1 MFCGTTCRN
10 QLFLNFIPTG
20 LVCCLHQST
29 TSLEGL
35 GSSLGSSL
43 GSTLGSRRMLRIALS
58 IYLEIASMAYLGK
71 VVECVP
77 IFTGRDVLSL

>member
-43 GSTLGSRRMLRIALS
+43 GGSLGAPPHSWFS
-58 IYLEIASMAYLGK
+58 N
-71 VVECVP
+71 
-77 IFTGRDVLSL
+77 GRQEPLFHKGDFARLCPATKLLIGHPP

>member
-35 GSSLGSSL
+35 GSSLGGSL
-43 GSTLGSRRMLRIALS
+43 GAPPPTVARPELPNLASRASAGSA
-58 IYLEIASMAYLGK
+58 
-71 VVECVP
+71 
-77 IFTGRDVLSL
+77 

>member
-1 MFCGTTCRN
+1 MFCGATCRN

-43 GSTLGSRRMLRIALS
+43 GGSLGAPPPTVARPELPNLASPGYPRVVPGQRRLG
-58 IYLEIASMAYLGK
+58 LGK
-71 VVECVP
+71 
-77 IFTGRDVLSL
+77 LSK